1 MPHIKKIDT
10 ELTHYLSMLSIN
22 QKKSILEVAKT
33 FVEKKDWWEELSLEQ
48 QKQIDSAIE
57 EAQAG
62 KLTANA
68 DVRKLYKKWL
78 K

>member
-1 MPHIKKIDT
+1 MAHIKKIDN
-10 ELTHYLSMLSIN
+10 ELTHYLSMLNVN

-68 DVRKLYKKWL
+68 DVRKQYKKWL